1 MDKSQKDTWKNEADQ
16 LKKDLNSRPKKVIR
30 REVEVRFPGTPA
42 TPSTSPK
49 FQSKKPTN
57 TKLASDF
64 LRRQLGI

>member
-30 REVEVRFPGTPA
+30 REVEVRFPGTA
-42 TPSTSPK
+42 ATSPK
-49 FQSKKPTN
+49 SQQKKPTN